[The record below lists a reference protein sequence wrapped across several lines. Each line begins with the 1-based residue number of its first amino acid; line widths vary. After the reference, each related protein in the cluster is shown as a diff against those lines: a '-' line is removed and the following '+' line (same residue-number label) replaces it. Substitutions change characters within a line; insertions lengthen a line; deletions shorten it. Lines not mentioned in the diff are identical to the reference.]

1 MKRSK
6 RRLPI
11 PQHEFG
17 FTPDTFGLMLETT
30 LDGERIARERAEAEH
45 ARQLAEKA
53 QPALFAPKR
62 TSPTKENHPY
72 RLRAGDLVRYAG
84 QPCNVVRVN
93 DCAAV
98 VAVKKPA
105 REFTTLFGVRVRIQ
119 PKPALV
125 RISPQSEITILNR

>member
-1 MKRSK
+1 MKRNR
-6 RRLPI
+6 RRLPV

-17 FTPDTFGLMLETT
+17 FTPGTFNLMQENT
-30 LDGERIARERAEAEH
+30 LDGERIARERAEAER
-45 ARQLAEKA
+45 ARHLAEAA
-53 QPALFAPKR
+53 QPALFTPKK
-62 TSPTKENHPY
+62 TAMKNHPY
-72 RLRAGDLVRYAG
+72 RLRAGDRVSYAG

-98 VAVKKPA
+98 VAVTKPA

-125 RISPQSEITILNR
+125 RISPQSEIPILNR

>member
-1 MKRSK
+1 MKRNK

-17 FTPDTFGLMLETT
+17 FVPDTFTLMLETT
-30 LDGERIARERAEAEH
+30 IDGERIARERAEAEH
-45 ARQLAEKA
+45 ARQLAEAA
-53 QPALFAPKR
+53 QPALFAPK
-62 TSPTKENHPY
+62 PTAPATENHRY
-72 RLRAGDLVRYAG
+72 RLRAGDLVNYSG

-105 REFTTLFGVRVRIQ
+105 REFTTLFGVRVHIQ

-125 RISPQSEITILNR
+125 RISPQSEIPILNR

>member
-1 MKRSK
+1 MKRNK

-17 FTPDTFGLMLETT
+17 LTPDTFSLMPETT
-30 LDGERIARERAEAEH
+30 LDGERIARERAEAER
-45 ARQLAEKA
+45 ARQLAEAA
-53 QPALFAPKR
+53 QPALFAPRK
-62 TSPTKENHPY
+62 TAPESHPY
-72 RLRAGDLVRYAG
+72 RLRAGDLVRYVG

-98 VAVKKPA
+98 VAVLKPA
-105 REFTTLFGVRVRIQ
+105 REFTTLCGVRVRIQ

-125 RISPQSEITILNR
+125 RISPQSGIPILNR